1 MRLFSS
7 DDLKGIMRKCA
18 GMEDSIDLNGPV
30 LDLSYTDMGYDSLA
44 VLEIQA
50 QIEHGGRMG
59 QGADRNPVRPGG
71 GRRRMRRGDCRLE
84 AGWRPCSPGR
94 GAPA

>member
-1 MRLFSS
+1 MRQFSS

-18 GMEDSIDLNGPV
+18 GMEDAIDLDGPV

-50 QIEHGGRMG
+50 QIEREYGVPLGDDALEYMPTPG
-59 QGADRNPVRPGG
+59 TTISYVNGLLQAGA
-71 GRRRMRRGDCRLE
+71 
-84 AGWRPCSPGR
+84 
-94 GAPA
+94 